1 MIASTIVAAA
11 LASTN
16 PAQAAA
22 PAPAAPAKA
31 HHAGMAG
38 HEHMKSA
45 EGMAEGKMD
54 CCKDGCECCAHQG
67 AAKAGD
73 AAPAH

>member
-1 MIASTIVAAA
+1 MIASTLVAAA

-45 EGMAEGKMD
+45 TGMAEGKMD
-54 CCKDGCECCAHQG
+54 CCKDGCECCAKTE

-73 AAPAH
+73 APHAH

>member
-16 PAQAAA
+16 PAQAAL
-22 PAPAAPAKA
+22 PAPVAPAKA
-31 HHAGMAG
+31 HAGMAG

-45 EGMAEGKMD
+45 KGMAEGKMD
-54 CCKDGCECCAHQG
+54 CCKDGCECCAHKG